1 MFTETLSQ
9 AVDRLT
15 THGYTDDFRA
25 EPDGLR
31 AVVAGVLYRPESLI
45 VEEVA
50 RFEGT
55 SDPADEAIVLA
66 LHCREDGIKGT
77 YTVPFGPGVG
87 ALDAEMMHRLRDM
100 NTKAIAAPLSS
111 RTASSSHC
119 MSKSSDSSR

>member
-15 THGYTDDFRA
+15 AHGYSDQFRA
-25 EPDGLR
+25 EPDGMR
-31 AVVAGVLYRPESLI
+31 AVVAGILYQPELLV

-50 RFEGT
+50 RLEGI

-77 YTVPFGPGVG
+77 YTVPFGPGMS
-87 ALDAEMMHRLRDM
+87 ALEAEMMHRLRDA
-100 NTKAIAAPLSS
+100 TTRK
-111 RTASSSHC
+111 
-119 MSKSSDSSR
+119 